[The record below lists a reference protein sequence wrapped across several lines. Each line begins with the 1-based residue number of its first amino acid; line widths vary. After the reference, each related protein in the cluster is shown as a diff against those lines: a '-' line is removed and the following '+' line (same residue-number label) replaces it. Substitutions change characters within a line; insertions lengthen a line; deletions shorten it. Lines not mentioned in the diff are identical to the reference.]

1 MSARETNW
9 DHFNR
14 TMQIALSQLDQLIV
28 RLNILAIRETNLEKK
43 DNYYSEIINAM
54 ETQCRILKDY
64 KKLLQEQLRLH
75 RNLSNDE

>member
-1 MSARETNW
+1 
-9 DHFNR
+9 
-14 TMQIALSQLDQLIV
+14 MQIALSQLDQLIV

-64 KKLLQEQLRLH
+64 KKLLQEQLRLY

>member
-1 MSARETNW
+1 MSSRETNW
-9 DHFNR
+9 DNFNR
-14 TMQIALSQLDQLIV
+14 TMQTAISQLDQLIV

-64 KKLLQEQLRLH
+64 KKLLQEQLRLL